1 MMNQGGQRVDGVD
14 GADFSIG
21 QSTPEMSQRW
31 KKDHQMPQEQKNM
44 KMPKELCR

>member
-1 MMNQGGQRVDGVD
+1 MVPTSVPLRPKD
-14 GADFSIG
+14 S
-21 QSTPEMSQRW
+21 SQIR